1 MSINRGMDKENV
13 VHVYD
18 GVLLGYKKEWNNA
31 ICSDMD
37 GPKDCH
43 TEWRKSDKDEYH
55 IVHVWNLKMATN
67 ELTYKREIEL
77 QI

>member
-18 GVLLGYKKEWNNA
+18 GVLLGYKKAWNNA

-55 IVHVWNLKMATN
+55 MILFMCGT
-67 ELTYKREIEL
+67 
-77 QI
+77 